1 MLLWPIPVPPGWG
14 VLAHVSVD
22 LEVLEVFC
30 VGVSV
35 VGGAEPE
42 AWSTCLPVSLAVDD
56 NLADEEPRPSGDAVH
71 RSDLSSFV
79 VDRSRVGVDDLPADS
94 ILIGQVRASPDPPS
108 EKDLAGDW

>member
-1 MLLWPIPVPPGWG
+1 MSGVCEATTRLSGPGGTLRWAGLRVLLWPIPVPPGWG

-42 AWSTCLPVSLAVDD
+42 AWSTCLPVSLVVDD
-56 NLADEEPRPSGDAVH
+56 NLAHD
-71 RSDLSSFV
+71 
-79 VDRSRVGVDDLPADS
+79 
-94 ILIGQVRASPDPPS
+94 
-108 EKDLAGDW
+108 